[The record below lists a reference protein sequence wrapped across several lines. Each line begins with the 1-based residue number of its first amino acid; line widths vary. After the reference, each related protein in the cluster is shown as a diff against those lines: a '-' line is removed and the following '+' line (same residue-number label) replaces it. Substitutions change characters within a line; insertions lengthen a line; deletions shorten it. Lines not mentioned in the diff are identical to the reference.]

1 MAEAVKE
8 SVKIE
13 DMRDLDDEWK
23 LVMENVINDNMQTS
37 TNTTTTTT
45 PTSPPTTPIA
55 KSQEPNNNLNS
66 PKVTTGARKRNWSD
80 VMKHTTKSNTR
91 RDVCSSFPAKKSVR
105 PVEDSSKKSSYKLT
119 PRRSL
124 SGCNR
129 IGGLSDMDLNDR
141 LHLRKVQIERK
152 SKAEQSRVILENL
165 QSGRSSTVE
174 TGIDRTLPTLKKSR
188 VVKSV
193 TSKEAKETMAPE
205 NKKIVLKLVEI

>member
-1 MAEAVKE
+1 
-8 SVKIE
+8 
-13 DMRDLDDEWK
+13 
-23 LVMENVINDNMQTS
+23 
-37 TNTTTTTT
+37 
-45 PTSPPTTPIA
+45 
-55 KSQEPNNNLNS
+55 
-66 PKVTTGARKRNWSD
+66 
-80 VMKHTTKSNTR
+80 
-91 RDVCSSFPAKKSVR
+91 
-105 PVEDSSKKSSYKLT
+105 
-119 PRRSL
+119 
-124 SGCNR
+124 
-129 IGGLSDMDLNDR
+129 MDLNDR